1 MVYVCD
7 NCGARFS
14 NTDQQKHCPGCG
26 TNLIRPAD
34 PVEQHEYLSQIAELI
49 REEFVDGRHCSNTVM
64 TEILLSSCFS
74 FKLPVTALRID
85 DPMIVEILVDYGE
98 NSARAELTA
107 NVWVRQENG
116 KTMDF
121 LTSMYLPKIDGET
134 AQEQVNRIF
143 AVLNGNRAFVKMLSD
158 FVSERFRCGK

>member
-34 PVEQHEYLSQIAELI
+34 PVEQHEYLSQMAELI

-64 TEILLSSCFS
+64 TDILLSSCFS
-74 FKLPVTALRID
+74 FKLPAAALQID

-98 NSARAELTA
+98 NAARGELTA

-116 KTMDF
+116 KTMDH
-121 LTSMYLPKIDGET
+121 LVSMYLPMVDGET
-134 AQEQVNRIF
+134 AQEQVSRIF
-143 AVLNGNRAFVKMLSD
+143 AVLNGNRTFVKMLSN
-158 FVSERFRCGK
+158 FVSERLQCGR